1 MTQTKKWWLKKIAH
15 VLLIGLSLF
24 VAAGTHRWTMAW
36 GYVFINMSLVIINRN
51 VLHPELL
58 SERSM
63 RINGT
68 IKWDLLTAP
77 FVTSIGP
84 LILYLIAGLDK
95 RYGWSMM
102 PSLIQF
108 LALILLLIGTL
119 IGTWT
124 IKSNIFYSETV
135 RIQYERRHV
144 VITDGPYRFIR
155 HPGYL
160 GCILASFATPLM
172 LGSWVA
178 LFPSAILI
186 FGYLSR
192 TYLEDVTLQRQ
203 FKGYYDY
210 TKKVPYRLF
219 PGIW

>member
-1 MTQTKKWWLKKIAH
+1 MKQTRKWWFNKIAYI
-15 VLLIGLSLF
+15 LLTGLSLF
-24 VAAGTHRWTMAW
+24 IAAGKLRRTMAW
-36 GYVFINMSLVIINRN
+36 VYVFIKISLVIINRII
-51 VLHPELL
+51 VHSELL

-63 RINGT
+63 RVNGT
-68 IKWDLLTAP
+68 IKWDLLLAP

-84 LILYLIAGLDK
+84 LVMILLAGLDE
-95 RYGWSMM
+95 RYGWSLM
-102 PSLIQF
+102 PSHIQYI
-108 LALILLLIGTL
+108 ALILLIIGALIGA
-119 IGTWT
+119 WT
-124 IKSNIFYSETV
+124 IKSNKFYSKTV

-144 VITDGPYRFIR
+144 VITAGPYRYLR

-160 GCILASFATPLM
+160 GCILTSFATPLM

-178 LFPSAILI
+178 LFPSTLVI
-186 FGYLSR
+186 FGYLAR
-192 TYLEDVTLQRQ
+192 TFLEDVTLQRQ